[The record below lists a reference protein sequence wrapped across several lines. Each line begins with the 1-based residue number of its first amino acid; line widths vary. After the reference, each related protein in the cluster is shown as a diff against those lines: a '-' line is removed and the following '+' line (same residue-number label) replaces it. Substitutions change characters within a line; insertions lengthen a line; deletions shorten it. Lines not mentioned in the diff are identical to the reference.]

1 MTEMAR
7 PRKPIRL
14 ISRLLISATLILG
27 ASSLAQHASAEDVAP
42 AVTQADP
49 AKPATTD
56 SLWAETFKDLT
67 DAPVKL
73 DTYKGKVVA
82 VYFWATWCVPCRQ
95 ETPKLVKL
103 YDRLKNKD
111 VMIIGIALDS
121 GDKVRAFAQKYG
133 IDYPVVYGGPNGTQ
147 IGRDLGNDVGGI
159 PFTVIIGKDG
169 KIVQTI
175 KGDAPDGVLEGI
187 LIPLAG

>member
-1 MTEMAR
+1 MAEMVH

-14 ISRLLISATLILG
+14 ITRLLIGATLFLG
-27 ASSLAQHASAEDVAP
+27 ANSLAQRASAEDAAP
-42 AVTQADP
+42 VTQAEP

-67 DAPVKL
+67 DTPVKL

-103 YDRLKNKD
+103 YDQLKSKD
-111 VMIIGIALDS
+111 VMIVGIALDS
-121 GDKVRAFAQKYG
+121 GEKVKAFAQKYG

-187 LIPLAG
+187 LVPLAS